1 MRPQIIIGQTLE
13 GILVTNENVGE
24 FAVTQE
30 NVIAFNELSRANTD
44 SQDTGVIEAWG
55 VGVGNVIRNNRIHDS
70 DMPFSFGFAI
80 YLDDACDEFIVS
92 HNLMDRL
99 QLNGGGKLHSPLMIK
114 GVHNQVYNNLM
125 VCNRAQMVATF
136 CEMGKEPNRHL
147 RLERNVAADCGDGVY
162 GFTNWDTPNHW
173 DKDRLDVSES
183 NLFFNPRGIY
193 LMENVP
199 EAPDFA
205 AWQKILDGKYD
216 QRTLLADPLIL
227 DAEHGDYRLR
237 YDSPAYS
244 LGFEEI
250 DFQQIGL
257 TAEYPFADPM
267 DKLVA
272 LHLTIDGKYGWFARL
287 APGKTAVLKVTGRT
301 EQGYVSDLGEAV
313 ITYCS
318 EKPAIVTVTD
328 RGGIRAISPGVARIT
343 VSVTRQNRTVATTL
357 DVIVS

>member
-1 MRPQIIIGQTLE
+1 
-13 GILVTNENVGE
+13 
-24 FAVTQE
+24 
-30 NVIAFNELSRANTD
+30 
-44 SQDTGVIEAWG
+44 
-55 VGVGNVIRNNRIHDS
+55 
-70 DMPFSFGFAI
+70 
-80 YLDDACDEFIVS
+80 
-92 HNLMDRL
+92 
-99 QLNGGGKLHSPLMIK
+99 
-114 GVHNQVYNNLM
+114 
-125 VCNRAQMVATF
+125 MVATF

-183 NLFFNPRGIY
+183 NLFYNPRGIY
-193 LMENVP
+193 AMENVP

-205 AWQKILDGKYD
+205 AWQKILGGKYD
-216 QRTLLADPLIL
+216 QRTLLTDPLIL

-237 YDSPAYS
+237 YDSPAYA

-267 DKLVA
+267 DTLEA
-272 LHLTIDGKYGWFARL
+272 LYLTLDGKYGWFARL

-301 EQGYVSDLGEAV
+301 EHGYVSELGGTV
-313 ITYCS
+313 INYRS
-318 EKPAIVTVTD
+318 EKPAIVTIT
-328 RGGIRAISPGVARIT
+328 GQGELRAIGPGVTRIFVT
-343 VSVTRQNRTVATTL
+343 VTQRDSTVATTL